1 MLRGEQLV
9 NEIDEIKKRIRIR
22 KNQKRQLTDYH
33 FKRLY
38 NGMIKTMV
46 VLLVAVTIGAYV
58 KVSPNGTLIK
68 DYIFNDQNFKQ
79 SINWI
84 QTQFHTLLNKDDSV
98 LVSKK
103 VSYTHLKDNYYTN
116 QSNEVLNFEKGRV
129 IYVGEQNML
138 GHYVTVLL
146 ENNVEV
152 TFGNMN
158 DIFVNLYDQVDAATI
173 LGTYQDKVLIVFT
186 QGEKELDYET
196 FEEFIE

>member
-1 MLRGEQLV
+1 M
-9 NEIDEIKKRIRIR
+9 NEIDEIKNRIRIR
-22 KNQKRQLTDYH
+22 KSQKRQLTDYH

-46 VLLVAVTIGAYV
+46 VLLVVVTIGAYV

-84 QTQFHTLLNKDDSV
+84 QTQFHTLLNKDNSV

-158 DIFVNLYDQVDAATI
+158 DIFVNLYDQVDASTI

>member
-1 MLRGEQLV
+1 M

-22 KNQKRQLTDYH
+22 KNQRKRLTDHH

-38 NGMIKTMV
+38 NGMIKAMV
-46 VLLVAVTIGAYV
+46 VMLVAVTIGAYI

-79 SINWI
+79 SISWI
-84 QTQFHTLLNKDDSV
+84 QTQFHTLFNKDSSA

-129 IYVGEQNML
+129 IYVGKQDML
-138 GHYVTVLL
+138 GQYVTVLL
-146 ENNVEV
+146 ENNIEV

-158 DIFVNLYDQVDAATI
+158 DIFVNLYDQVDASTI

-196 FEEFIE
+196 FEEFID

>member
-1 MLRGEQLV
+1 M

-46 VLLVAVTIGAYV
+46 VLLVVVTIGAYV

-84 QTQFHTLLNKDDSV
+84 QTQFHALLNKDNSV

-138 GHYVTVLL
+138 GQYVTVLL

-158 DIFVNLYDQVDAATI
+158 DVFVNLYDQVDAATI

>member
-1 MLRGEQLV
+1 M

-84 QTQFHTLLNKDDSV
+84 QTQFHTLLNKDNSV

>member
-1 MLRGEQLV
+1 M
-9 NEIDEIKKRIRIR
+9 NEIDEIKKRIRTR

-38 NGMIKTMV
+38 NGMIKMMV
-46 VLLVAVTIGAYV
+46 VLLVVVTIGAYV

-84 QTQFHTLLNKDDSV
+84 QTQFHTLLNRDNSV

>member
-1 MLRGEQLV
+1 M
-9 NEIDEIKKRIRIR
+9 NEIDEIKKRIRTR

-38 NGMIKTMV
+38 NGMIKMMV
-46 VLLVAVTIGAYV
+46 VLLVVVTIGAYV

-84 QTQFHTLLNKDDSV
+84 QTQFHTLLNKDNSV

>member
-9 NEIDEIKKRIRIR
+9 NEIDEIKKRIRTR

-38 NGMIKTMV
+38 NGMIKMMV
-46 VLLVAVTIGAYV
+46 VLLVVVTIGAYV

-84 QTQFHTLLNKDDSV
+84 QTQFHTLLNKDNSV

>member
-1 MLRGEQLV
+1 M

-46 VLLVAVTIGAYV
+46 VLLVVVTIGAYV

-84 QTQFHTLLNKDDSV
+84 QTQFHTLLNKDNSV

-158 DIFVNLYDQVDAATI
+158 DVFVNLYDQVDAATI

>member
-1 MLRGEQLV
+1 M

-22 KNQKRQLTDYH
+22 KSQKRQLTDYH

-46 VLLVAVTIGAYV
+46 VLLVVVTIGAYV

-84 QTQFHTLLNKDDSV
+84 QTQFHTLLNKDNSV

-158 DIFVNLYDQVDAATI
+158 DIFVNLYDQVDASTI